1 MPYSNLLLLFLE
13 CAKRWTDTLNP
24 AIDRTTW
31 TPDSVSPH
39 TLCPALTFAHHPLQD
54 EMLLRAVNEH
64 GKVWTKIVKTYF
76 PGRTG
81 LSAKNRYGF
90 LPLCD
95 IGPSP

>member
-1 MPYSNLLLLFLE
+1 MRLTTFLASVVLTLPLE

-31 TPDSVSPH
+31 T
-39 TLCPALTFAHHPLQD
+39 AAQD
-54 EMLLRAVNEH
+54 DLLIRAVNEH

-81 LSAKNRYGF
+81 LAAKNRSVFNGGRTF
-90 LPLCD
+90 PTRLL
-95 IGPSP
+95 ISA